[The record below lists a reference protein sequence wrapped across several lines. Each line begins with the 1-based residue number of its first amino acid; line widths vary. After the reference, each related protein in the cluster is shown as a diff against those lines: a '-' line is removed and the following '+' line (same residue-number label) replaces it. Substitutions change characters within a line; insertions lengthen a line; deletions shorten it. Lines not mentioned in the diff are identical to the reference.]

1 MLDLIHRRLIVSPD
15 LGFNIKV
22 SDDEDQ
28 PRFLLQRYL
37 DCSAGEFID
46 RYPTQAAMM
55 SEQIAVNCS
64 RGETVD
70 ERPYLFELKRRMNI
84 NIETEYNEIQD
95 QMQNRRSV
103 PR

>member
-1 MLDLIHRRLIVSPD
+1 MDLVHRKLIVSPD

-22 SDDEDQ
+22 SDEEDQ

-37 DCSAGEFID
+37 DCSAAEFID
-46 RYPTQAAMM
+46 RYPSQPQSM

-70 ERPYLFELKRRMNI
+70 ERPYLFELRRRMNI
-84 NIETEYNEIQD
+84 NIENRIQ
-95 QMQNRRSV
+95 
-103 PR
+103 